1 MIDSRRSK
9 GKVEGRS
16 VDDIGL
22 DTGCACTMVRHDLV
36 PEDWGHHSFEMCSW
50 GRYHIPTAVIHY
62 CSRSQELGTDV
73 PELIN
78 QPAQP
83 QAYWP

>member
-36 PEDWGHHSFEMCSW
+36 PEDIAAGATIHLRCAH
-50 GRYHIPTAVIHY
+50 GDVITY
-62 CSRSQELGTDV
+62 PLR
-73 PELIN
+73 
-78 QPAQP
+78 
-83 QAYWP
+83 